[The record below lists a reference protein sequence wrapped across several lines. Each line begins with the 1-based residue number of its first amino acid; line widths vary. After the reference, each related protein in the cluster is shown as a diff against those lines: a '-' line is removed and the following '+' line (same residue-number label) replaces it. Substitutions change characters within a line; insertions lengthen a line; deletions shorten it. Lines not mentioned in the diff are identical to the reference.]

1 MERTGAEPA
10 ISRRCLI
17 VATGDRV
24 DAELLEAA
32 ITRAASEHARL
43 NILIPAVLPPTLPI
57 SALPAR
63 LAARL
68 DVLRAAAAMTCDR
81 IGVPARIEVVQCRD
95 IPTLLKR
102 CVAQR
107 RPAEIVLVGSAGWAL
122 RRAAHG
128 PVPVTVL
135 SERQSAIG
143 AALAKTGRRQGF
155 PVSRRTRS
163 ANTSLPKEGN

>member
-1 MERTGAEPA
+1 MERRGAETA
-10 ISRRCLI
+10 ISRGCLI
-17 VATGDRV
+17 LTTSDRV
-24 DAELLEAA
+24 GAELLETA

-57 SALPAR
+57 SALPPR

-68 DVLRAAAAMTCDR
+68 DALRAAAAMTCDR
-81 IGVPARIEVVQCRD
+81 IGAPARIEVVQCRD

-102 CVAQR
+102 CVARR

-135 SERQSAIG
+135 SERQSAIR
-143 AALAKTGRRQGF
+143 AALARTGRRQPF
-155 PVSRRTRS
+155 AISRRTGS
-163 ANTSLPKEGN
+163 ANTSIPKEGN